1 MAIKNACRHMFIYG
15 TLLSADN
22 DFGAY
27 LKKNSTYISP
37 GSFSGL
43 LYDMD
48 EYPGAVHK
56 PGITNRV
63 YGNIIL
69 LNDDPSVL
77 QTIDEYEGYGKNEE
91 QPNLFVRELVPVE
104 TALGVINCWVY
115 LYNRAIVGYPKIV
128 SGRYQ

>member
-1 MAIKNACRHMFIYG
+1 MAIKNACRHLFIYG

-27 LKKNSTYISP
+27 LKKNSTYISS

-43 LYDMD
+43 LYDMG
-48 EYPGAVHK
+48 EYPGAIYK
-56 PGITNRV
+56 PNISERV

-77 QTIDEYEGYGKNEE
+77 KTIDEYEGFGENEE
-91 QPNLFVRELVPVE
+91 QPNLFVRELIPVE
-104 TALGVINCWVY
+104 TVSGVINCWVY
-115 LYNRAIVGYPKIV
+115 LYNLSVAGHTQII
-128 SGRYQ
+128 SGCYL